1 MDTMDTNKQENA
13 ADVLGLNHAADRKS
27 AEYDLV
33 TSLLAAADFRN
44 TADAVTPVE
53 IRRGGKYY
61 FTVHIRP
68 ISEEEVRQARKKA
81 TTYDKNPQG
90 AKYPK
95 IEKEFNS
102 TLFNSW
108 LIYLAT
114 TPEDQEKIWGNKAVK
129 EKFGLMENVES
140 IDVLLLFGEKSAL
153 SDKVIEISG
162 LDDET
167 PDDEDLAK
175 K

>member
-1 MDTMDTNKQENA
+1 MDTNTNKQELA
-13 ADVLGLNHAADRKS
+13 AATLGLDTASDRKG

-44 TADAVTPVE
+44 TTEAVTPVE

-68 ISEEEVRQARKKA
+68 ISEDDVRQARKKA
-81 TTYDKNPQG
+81 TKYGKNPQG

-95 IEKEFNS
+95 IETDFNS
-102 TLFNSW
+102 SLFNSW

-114 TPEDQEKIWGNKAVK
+114 TPEDQEKIWGNKSVK
-129 EKFGLMENVES
+129 DQYGLMENVES
-140 IDVLLLFGEKSAL
+140 IDVLLLFGEKAAL
-153 SDKVIEISG
+153 SDKVVEISG
-162 LDDET
+162 LDSDE
-167 PDDEDLAK
+167 DFDEEDLAK

>member
-1 MDTMDTNKQENA
+1 MDINKQENA
-13 ADVLGLNHAADRKS
+13 ADVLGLNNATDRKS

-53 IRRGGKYY
+53 IRRGGKHY

-81 TTYDKNPQG
+81 TTYGKNPQG

-95 IEKEFNS
+95 IETDFNS
-102 TLFNSW
+102 SLFNSW

-114 TPEDQEKIWGNKAVK
+114 TDEDQEKIWGNKAVK

-140 IDVLLLFGEKSAL
+140 IDVLLLFGEKAAL

>member
-1 MDTMDTNKQENA
+1 MDINKQENA
-13 ADVLGLNHAADRKS
+13 AAALGLDSAADRKS

-44 TADAVTPVE
+44 TTEAVTPVE

-68 ISEEEVRQARKKA
+68 ISEEESRQARKKA
-81 TTYDKNPQG
+81 TKYGKNPQG

-95 IEKEFNS
+95 IETDFNS
-102 TLFNSW
+102 SLFNSW

-129 EKFGLMENVES
+129 DQYGLMENVES
-140 IDVLLLFGEKSAL
+140 INVLLLLGEKDAL
-153 SDKVIEISG
+153 LDQVLEISG
-162 LDDET
+162 LNDDEA
-167 PDDEDLAK
+167 PNEEDLAK

>member
-1 MDTMDTNKQENA
+1 MDTNKQENA
-13 ADVLGLNHAADRKS
+13 ADVLGLNNATNRKS

-81 TTYDKNPQG
+81 TTYGKNPQG

-95 IEKEFNS
+95 IETDFNS
-102 TLFNSW
+102 SLFNSW

-114 TPEDQEKIWGNKAVK
+114 TDEDQEKIWGNKAIK
-129 EKFGLMENVES
+129 DQYGLMENVES
-140 IDVLLLFGEKSAL
+140 IDVLLLFGEKAAL